1 MEAALFSEDHMSKE
15 FRRELFRI
23 YNDVNKDIYGFGVVS
38 LRIVFVEDMIVFR
51 TQHNR
56 VRALQALEER
66 DPGLKR
72 AVDYALFLEFKKR
85 FAEWLG
91 RETDLDV
98 TSILRDYDPETQT
111 AVTVVCTSN
120 GGGRA

>member
-1 MEAALFSEDHMSKE
+1 MEAALFSEDHTSKE

-56 VRALQALEER
+56 VRALQVLEER
-66 DPGLKR
+66 DRALKQE
-72 AVDYALFLEFKKR
+72 VDYALFLEFKKR
-85 FAEWLG
+85 FLDRLV

-98 TSILRDYDPETQT
+98 ASILRDYDSATQT
-111 AVTVVCTSN
+111 AVTVVCVSEE
-120 GGGRA
+120 GGRS